1 MQFLIIEKV
10 SPGPFRLLTL
20 IFAIKCEKFGS
31 QCLAHAG
38 RDSRLLSNANHT
50 ELSALWFGL
59 WCCHGVALSPG
70 SPIFSTHTREEGEPG
85 I

>member
-50 ELSALWFGL
+50 ELSAL
-59 WCCHGVALSPG
+59 
-70 SPIFSTHTREEGEPG
+70 
-85 I
+85 